1 MSSPVSLLYAVL
13 CNEFWDTPL
22 PFRSLSHAQFQQLR
36 QLALQQTVEGFLAGV
51 LIRERIQLEQPDALL
66 IFSRARMIEQL
77 NYQTDQV
84 LCQLNQLLTQE
95 NITHLIFK
103 GQTLA
108 QLYPHPAERTP
119 GDIDFYCIPGHFRKA
134 VSLLKECWQANI
146 HAGESSQHYEFSYRQ
161 IPLEMHFRMIKF
173 NSSHIQR
180 YWDQLLSSTPYSAIN
195 IGSISVPILNPTLN
209 VLYTFLHLYHHLVEL
224 GVGLRQFCDVLQL
237 LHHYCTEIDRP
248 LLAVHLDKMGF
259 RHAFCAIGY
268 ILVHRLGLPEEE
280 FPLPLSAHYEKYEH
294 RIMDIVFTGGNFGKY
309 ISTTAVRSGWR
320 YNIEAT
326 ARKLKHYILFRQLSP
341 REILFTLL
349 KELPQK
355 ILDGIKR

>member
-1 MSSPVSLLYAVL
+1 
-13 CNEFWDTPL
+13 
-22 PFRSLSHAQFQQLR
+22 
-36 QLALQQTVEGFLAGV
+36 
-51 LIRERIQLEQPDALL
+51 
-66 IFSRARMIEQL
+66 
-77 NYQTDQV
+77 
-84 LCQLNQLLTQE
+84 
-95 NITHLIFK
+95 
-103 GQTLA
+103 
-108 QLYPHPAERTP
+108 
-119 GDIDFYCIPGHFRKA
+119 
-134 VSLLKECWQANI
+134 
-146 HAGESSQHYEFSYRQ
+146 
-161 IPLEMHFRMIKF
+161 MIKF

-195 IGSISVPILNPTLN
+195 IGSTSVPILNPTLN

-248 LLAVHLDKMGF
+248 LLAVHLDNMGF

-280 FPLPLSAHYEKYEH
+280 FPLPLSAHHEKYEH

-320 YNIEAT
+320 YNIEAI